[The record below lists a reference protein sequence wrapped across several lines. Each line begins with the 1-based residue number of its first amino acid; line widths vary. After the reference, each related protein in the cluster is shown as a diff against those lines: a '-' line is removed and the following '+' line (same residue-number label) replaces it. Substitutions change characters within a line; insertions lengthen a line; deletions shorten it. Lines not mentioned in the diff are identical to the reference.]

1 MNKETLTYKK
11 IFLFWIPLAATWLM
25 MSLEGPFLAAVI
37 ARMAE
42 PKFNLA
48 AYGVAFAIAL
58 LFESPIIMIMT
69 ASTALVKNRQSYLKL
84 RNFTY
89 SLNVILTVLM
99 LIGTVP
105 LIFNFFVENL
115 IGLPHH
121 VAQLTRSAII
131 LLLPWPAAIGYRRFN
146 YGILIANN
154 LTKRVAVGT
163 VTRLIT
169 MGTTAVLLY
178 NLTGFHGVEVG
189 AAALAAGVTM
199 EAIMSKI
206 MVHSTIKKL
215 KFKDGD
221 IGSINYTGIINF
233 YYPLALT
240 AFISLAA
247 QPMVT
252 FFLSQSQ
259 KAIESLAVIPV
270 VTALTFV
277 FRSFGLSFQEVG
289 IALIGDNWEGYKP
302 LRNFAVIA
310 GGIAT
315 IFLMLIAFTPLADIW
330 FHSVS
335 GLSVELTSFSKLP
348 IKIMAIFPAL
358 TFLIAFQ
365 RAILVNA
372 RHTVPI
378 TVGTAIEVSVILL
391 ILLVLIHYLNFIGVI
406 AATIAYVTGRI
417 TANAYLMFPF
427 KNLVKENI
435 RKYHKEKL

>member
-1 MNKETLTYKK
+1 MKNNILNENSLTYKK

-42 PKFNLA
+42 PKYNLA

-69 ASTALVKNRQSYLKL
+69 ASTALVKNRQSYFKL

-89 SLNVILTVLM
+89 LLNIILTIFM
-99 LIGTVP
+99 LIGIIPAV
-105 LIFNFFVENL
+105 FNFFAKDL
-115 IGLPHH
+115 IGLPDN

-146 YGILIANN
+146 YGILISNN
-154 LTKRVAVGT
+154 LTKRVALGT

-169 MGTTAVLLY
+169 MGTTATLLY
-178 NLTGFHGVEVG
+178 NLANLHGVEVG
-189 AAALAAGVTM
+189 AASLAVGVTM
-199 EAIMSKI
+199 EAIMSKVI
-206 MVHSTIKKL
+206 SFKTIKMLKL
-215 KFKDGD
+215 KDV
-221 IGSINYTGIINF
+221 SIDNLSYKSIFHF

-247 QPMVT
+247 QPIVT
-252 FFLSQSQ
+252 FYLGQSR

-289 IALIGDNWEGYKP
+289 IALIGENWEGYKP
-302 LRNFAVIA
+302 LRNFAIVA

-315 IFLMLIAFTPLADIW
+315 ALLMIIAYTPLSGIW
-330 FHSVS
+330 FHTVS
-335 GLSVELTSFSKLP
+335 GLSVELTNFSKLP
-348 IKIMAIFPAL
+348 LKILAIFPAL
-358 TFLIAFQ
+358 TFLIVFQ
-365 RAILVNA
+365 RAILVNS
-372 RHTVPI
+372 RHTTPI
-378 TVGTAIEVSVILL
+378 TWGTVIEVSFIIVILL
-391 ILLVLIHYLNFIGVI
+391 IMVHYFNAIGVV
-406 AATIAYVTGRI
+406 AATIAYVSGRI
-417 TANAYLMFPF
+417 MANAYLMFPF
-427 KNLVKENI
+427 GKLVNENTAP
-435 RKYHKEKL
+435 K

>member
-1 MNKETLTYKK
+1 M
-11 IFLFWIPLAATWLM
+11 AATWLM
-25 MSLEGPFLAAVI
+25 MSLEGPFLASVI

-69 ASTALVKNRQSYLKL
+69 ASTALVKNRQTYLKL

-89 SLNVILTVLM
+89 LLNVILTCFM
-99 LIGTVP
+99 LIGIIPV
-105 LIFNFFVENL
+105 IFNFFAKEI
-115 IGLPHH
+115 IGLPDNIAH
-121 VAQLTRSAII
+121 LTRSAII
-131 LLLPWPAAIGYRRFN
+131 LLLPWPAAIGFRRFN
-146 YGILIANN
+146 YGILISNN

-163 VTRLIT
+163 VTRLLT
-169 MGTTAVLLY
+169 MSSTAVLLY
-178 NLTGFHGVEVG
+178 NYSNFHGVEVG
-189 AAALAAGVTM
+189 AAALSVGVTM

-206 MVHSTIKKL
+206 MALNVIKKL
-215 KFKDGD
+215 KL
-221 IGSINYTGIINF
+221 NYSGNENLSYRGIINF

-240 AFISLAA
+240 ALISLAA
-247 QPMVT
+247 QPIVT
-252 FFLSQSQ
+252 FFLSQSRE
-259 KAIESLAVIPV
+259 AINSLAVLPV

-289 IALIGDNWEGYKP
+289 IALMGENWEGYKH
-302 LRNFAVIA
+302 LRNFAILS
-310 GGIAT
+310 GSIAT
-315 IFLMLIAFTPLADIW
+315 LFLMAIAFSPLADIW
-330 FHSVS
+330 FHTVS
-335 GLSVELTSFSKLP
+335 GLSAELTNFSKLP

-378 TVGTAIEVSVILL
+378 TWGTVIEVSLIIL

-406 AATIAYVTGRI
+406 AATIAYVVGRI
-417 TANAYLMFPF
+417 LATTYLMFPF
-427 KNLVKENI
+427 TKLVKEYTAVDVEN
-435 RKYHKEKL
+435 